1 MTIEGSQAEREGI
14 CFKDSKKAQLKGEIE
29 SDRWWEMEFYFKV
42 LGLGQMTKWNSN
54 SMKSFGWEK
63 GWKNWMENIEPT

>member
-29 SDRWWEMEFYFKV
+29 SDR
-42 LGLGQMTKWNSN
+42 
-54 SMKSFGWEK
+54 
-63 GWKNWMENIEPT
+63 